1 MNPTDGLWSIQNQV
15 STCKN
20 SLLSGLIFFVRISE
34 SSKVCSRQ
42 KWPPIVH
49 FVALRFGLI
58 SKNVKD
64 VVLSS
69 IAVVIA
75 RNKIGNITRTLVPSK
90 IC

>member
-1 MNPTDGLWSIQNQV
+1 MFFPCFGAF
-15 STCKN
+15 
-20 SLLSGLIFFVRISE
+20 LLVFFVYFWLNNRVFQEKISGNTG
-34 SSKVCSRQ
+34 SKVCSRQ

-69 IAVVIA
+69 TAIVIA